1 MFPVLGALLEG
12 KLSTLTSQQCEKLMS
27 LIDLAR
33 VVAAGFWSPKQTYSI
48 TAGMIKSI
56 SIEQKFYDRCC
67 SQSPPCPGIVVGGLN
82 KDEECIFFLLAA
94 TGQEYAEPA
103 SVRSIDAIDADKLRD
118 QCEKI
123 SRMLPAGIHI
133 SGLYFSEAADLKSQ
147 SENHIKKVSTKTGLF
162 FKLLKILRD
171 CDKHNPFGS
180 SHPDVEKAYLQ
191 VEPKTRKIT
200 AKVLGFTPTKD
211 FFRPVDVKV
220 KPTIDRWRAIK
231 THITLSIETHL
242 PSERQRETIMEQLK
256 KAADP
261 YLHAINSETRLLVN
275 NALRGP
281 EEPLFSVKSRDSNR
295 PGSQTKSRT
304 QKRHTLPKEKFPN
317 GRQESCPTT
326 LWEPLDFT
334 LFGPDFPC
342 WHRTSSCSSI
352 DSGASSEAFSADS
365 GCPLVPSEAKKNLLI
380 QGRIPGIAFLP
391 VNGTLVEHALQ
402 AFRDDLTHSIL
413 MRLELLS
420 EELNVTSGEMEVP
433 QIQLPQRVLIRIP
446 ACPAIPMSDY
456 KFVSETPDDVVR
468 RVSMFCR
475 PLGSPFNR
483 DIPYGDH
490 LEGSGI
496 LSRGNSSPDSG
507 AELSSDAE
515 INSGDAEPVFNT
527 SCLDTNLERSC
538 EGRPLEDELSD
549 VEIIQDIH
557 EMAQSVSN
565 SKNVILLTTGALVTL
580 LLGILLAIYF
590 GL

>member
-1 MFPVLGALLEG
+1 
-12 KLSTLTSQQCEKLMS
+12 
-27 LIDLAR
+27 
-33 VVAAGFWSPKQTYSI
+33 
-48 TAGMIKSI
+48 
-56 SIEQKFYDRCC
+56 
-67 SQSPPCPGIVVGGLN
+67 LN
-82 KDEECIFFLLAA
+82 KDEECIFFLLTA
-94 TGQEYAEPA
+94 TGQECAESA
-103 SVRSIDAIDADKLRD
+103 EAKNIDTIDADKFRD

-133 SGLYFSEAADLKSQ
+133 SGLYFSGTTDLKSQ
-147 SENHIKKVSTKTGLF
+147 SENHIKK
-162 FKLLKILRD
+162 
-171 CDKHNPFGS
+171 
-180 SHPDVEKAYLQ
+180 
-191 VEPKTRKIT
+191 
-200 AKVLGFTPTKD
+200 D

-220 KPTIDRWRAIK
+220 KSIIDRWRAIK
-231 THITLSIETHL
+231 TYITLSIETHL
-242 PSERQRETIMEQLK
+242 PSERQLDTIMEQLK

-275 NALRGP
+275 NTLRGP
-281 EEPLFSVKSRDSNR
+281 EEPLFSVKGKDSNK
-295 PGSQTKSRT
+295 PGSQAKGRT
-304 QKRHTLPKEKFPN
+304 QKRHTLPREKFAHV
-317 GRQESCPTT
+317 RQETCPST

-365 GCPLVPSEAKKNLLI
+365 GCPQVPSEAKKNLLI
-380 QGRIPGIAFLP
+380 NGRIPGIAFLP

-475 PLGSPFNR
+475 PLGSPVSR
-483 DIPYGDH
+483 DFPYGDH
-490 LEGSGI
+490 LEGTNPPTKG
-496 LSRGNSSPDSG
+496 LSSLDSG

-515 INSGDAEPVFNT
+515 ITPEDTEPLFNT

-538 EGRPLEDELSD
+538 EG
-549 VEIIQDIH
+549 
-557 EMAQSVSN
+557 MC
-565 SKNVILLTTGALVTL
+565 
-580 LLGILLAIYF
+580 
-590 GL
+590 